1 MTKREKNNFN
11 RIYAIK
17 QRKYACVCGKW
28 NPRSILT
35 KIKGKMRIYKVL
47 LEKLKEL
54 DPDAVTEDVKNNQ
67 FVKQLFSHQSN
78 MQCGVN

>member
-1 MTKREKNNFN
+1 
-11 RIYAIK
+11 
-17 QRKYACVCGKW
+17 
-28 NPRSILT
+28 
-35 KIKGKMRIYKVL
+35 MRIYKVL